1 MHKTSVPSFIP
12 PSLFSLTK
20 ISNPS
25 ASITAEFSTLHD
37 GSPQGSCSM
46 TVPTFNHDGLYF
58 TPSFYLPYD
67 KVPCPN
73 LENAEEES
81 GGILVCA

>member
-1 MHKTSVPSFIP
+1 
-12 PSLFSLTK
+12 
-20 ISNPS
+20 
-25 ASITAEFSTLHD
+25 
-37 GSPQGSCSM
+37 M

-81 GGILVCA
+81 GGILVYA